1 MKIVN
6 NFKIFLPIFAFI
18 LLNLLFL
25 KIAHDLRRGM
35 IETTRNINNPVNEG
49 IDKSSKLKIIDEER
63 LDVNNIDVGLM
74 ELKHKRVIKHDDEH
88 KKKHHTKRKIRFFNI
103 RFNNE

>member
-49 IDKSSKLKIIDEER
+49 IDKSSKLKIIDHNFVYYYYDR
-63 LDVNNIDVGLM
+63 SINNIIPNS
-74 ELKHKRVIKHDDEH
+74 K
-88 KKKHHTKRKIRFFNI
+88 
-103 RFNNE
+103 